1 MPPAI
6 KTLAGS
12 GVAAGIGTG
21 KRAKSKAANR
31 RAILDA
37 GRRVFARIGFDATT
51 VRDII
56 RETDLAAGTFY
67 NYFKSKEEVF
77 EAIAED
83 STHRFRTHLSDVRA
97 RATTFEDYIH
107 QAYHAYFSFIAV
119 ENAEAIKGGAPHL
132 ALIGVRVDTPEMLA
146 IADEIRSDLDH
157 VLSAAG
163 APVIDIDYLTAAA
176 IGIARE
182 MGDHMLHRRP
192 VDAGAA
198 TRFAA
203 ALLLAGVRDIAGKV
217 I

>member
-12 GVAAGIGTG
+12 GAAAGIGTG

-83 STHRFRTHLSDVRA
+83 STHRFRAHLSDVRA

-107 QAYHAYFSFIAV
+107 QAYHAYFSFITA